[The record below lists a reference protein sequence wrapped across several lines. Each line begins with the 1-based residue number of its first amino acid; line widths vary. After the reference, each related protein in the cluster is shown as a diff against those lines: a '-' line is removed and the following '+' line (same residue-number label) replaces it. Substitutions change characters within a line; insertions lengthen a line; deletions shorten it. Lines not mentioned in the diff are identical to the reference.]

1 MSLADPEGELR
12 IRLHQQEILA
22 SLGAFALR
30 GGDLDS
36 LFQEAARLVAQGLGT
51 ACSKIMQLEPQR
63 QVLLVRAGVGWQ
75 AGVVGHATLPL
86 DGGSPAGHALQTGR
100 EVISNALGEDP
111 RFEMPE
117 LLRQHGIRRAI
128 NVIIRT
134 EEDVFGVLEAD
145 STEPGMFHPQDVAFL
160 QAAANLLGV
169 ALDRKHIE
177 TELARSHARI
187 TEVLESISDA
197 FYAVDHDWRFV
208 YFNRNAEVLLR
219 RRRTELLGRCY
230 LDEFAHALGQP
241 IHDTHLR
248 AGSERRPLN
257 VEALVPALD
266 RWLDVSIFPGA
277 DGLSVY
283 MRDITERKQTEAALQ
298 AFTRSLEE
306 RVAERTRELEAANA
320 RLTAEIAERQRAEAA
335 LMQAQRLEA
344 IGQLT
349 GGIAHDFNNL
359 LTAVIGNL
367 ELLQRSQTTER
378 ARRQVDAA
386 LRAAQRGG
394 ELTRQLLAYARKQHV
409 DPRPLDINAVIHSM
423 LDMLRRSLGGLVSIA
438 TDLDPEGWLA
448 MAEPVHIESIILN
461 LAINARDAM
470 PEGGT
475 LRITTRHCPTG
486 SPGLPSELESGDY
499 VMLAVSDEGTGMP
512 AEVAARAFEPFFT
525 TKDIGK
531 GSGLGLAQVHGVAL
545 QFGGT
550 ARLHSTPG
558 AGTTVEVFL
567 PRAHAERPAP
577 AAARSSGPVPPTEG
591 ALVLVVDDQPDV
603 REIAATF
610 LEEAGFKVHQAASG
624 ADALAALQRTAYAL
638 AVVDHGMA
646 GMSGAEFVRQARYR
660 VPGLKVIFVTGHAE
674 PLDADNI
681 DPSDPVL
688 TKPYDAATLIN
699 VVQQRLA
706 GA

>member
-1 MSLADPEGELR
+1 M
-12 IRLHQQEILA
+12 
-22 SLGAFALR
+22 
-30 GGDLDS
+30 
-36 LFQEAARLVAQGLGT
+36 
-51 ACSKIMQLEPQR
+51 PQ
-63 QVLLVRAGVGWQ
+63 
-75 AGVVGHATLPL
+75 
-86 DGGSPAGHALQTGR
+86 
-100 EVISNALGEDP
+100 
-111 RFEMPE
+111 
-117 LLRQHGIRRAI
+117 LLRQHGVRRAI

-134 EEDVFGVLEAD
+134 EKDVFGVLEAD
-145 STEPGMFHPQDVAFL
+145 STEPGMFHPHDVAFL

-177 TELARSHARI
+177 TELAHSHARV

-197 FYAVDHDWRFV
+197 FYAVDHDWRFI
-208 YFNRNAEVLLR
+208 YFNRNAEILWR
-219 RRRTELLGRCY
+219 RRRSDVLGRRY
-230 LDEFAHALGQP
+230 LDEFPGALGLA
-241 IHDTHLR
+241 IHDAHLR
-248 AGSERRPLN
+248 AAHERRPLN
-257 VEALVPALD
+257 IEALSPALD
-266 RWLDVSIFPGA
+266 RWLDVSVFPGA

-283 MRDITERKQTEAALQ
+283 MRDITERKRTEAALR
-298 AFTRSLEE
+298 AFTRNLEE
-306 RVAERTRELEAANA
+306 RVAERTRELETANA
-320 RLTAEIAERQRAEAA
+320 RLTGEIAERQRAEAA

-367 ELLQRSQTTER
+367 ELLQRAQTTER
-378 ARRQVDAA
+378 AQRQVNAA

-409 DPRPLDINAVIHSM
+409 DPRPLDINGVVLSI
-423 LDMLRRSLGGLVSIA
+423 LDMLRRSLGGLVTIV
-438 TDLDPEGWLA
+438 TDLDPAGWLA

-475 LRITTRHCPTG
+475 LRITTRHCPAG
-486 SPGLPSELESGDY
+486 SGDLPTELELGDY
-499 VMLAVSDEGTGMP
+499 VMLAITDEGIGMP

-550 ARLHSTPG
+550 ARLHTTPG

-567 PRAHAERPAP
+567 PRAHAEQPAP
-577 AAARSSGPVPPTEG
+577 AAARNPDAVPPAEG
-591 ALVLVVDDQPDV
+591 TLVLVIDDQPDV

-610 LEEAGFKVHQAASG
+610 LEEAGFKVHQASSG
-624 ADALAALQRTAYAL
+624 AEGLAALERAAYAL

-646 GMSGAEFVRQARYR
+646 GMSGAEFVRQARR
-660 VPGLKVIFVTGHAE
+660 QVPGLKVIFVTGHAE
-674 PLDADNI
+674 PLDADNV
-681 DPSDPVL
+681 DPSDTIL
-688 TKPYDAATLIN
+688 TKPYDATTLIN

-706 GA
+706 GG